1 LEKIKVPKDWSR
13 ISDGFFSHLFHF
25 TSSKAW
31 VYLSLIFAFGVM
43 SFLGIKEK
51 DVSNFGWLFGILI
64 LLFIGLPLFFRIK
77 YFKDIPKGWTR
88 DQFKKMI
95 EIEGKTQK
103 IVDGFSRKYWLVVF
117 GICALIIGL
126 GIAFNDSGIDVLVP
140 TTLTISFFVYIATMV
155 WRTQKPMSKA
165 QAENTGAV
173 YKASYEA
180 KYGKLGR
187 KLGIHLGIVFLIL
200 VSVWFLLVGI
210 KLPQLNETDL
220 IIFVIGFVSLVIG
233 LAFWRSS
240 KNDGVSNNEKVMTK
254 LVKNDG
260 TNISDNGN
268 WLITIY
274 FGESLS

>member
-1 LEKIKVPKDWSR
+1 
-13 ISDGFFSHLFHF
+13 
-25 TSSKAW
+25 
-31 VYLSLIFAFGVM
+31 M
-43 SFLGIKEK
+43 SFLGIKGK

-64 LLFIGLPLFFRIK
+64 LLFIGLPLFFRLK

-88 DQFKKMI
+88 DQFKKMM
-95 EIEGKTQK
+95 EIEGKAQK

-126 GIAFNDSGIDVLVP
+126 GIAFNDSGIDALVP
-140 TTLTISFFVYIATMV
+140 TTLTISFFVYIATMA
-155 WRTQKPMSKA
+155 WRTQKRMSKA

-220 IIFVIGFVSLVIG
+220 IIFVIGLVSLVIG

-240 KNDGVSNNEKVMTK
+240 KNDGVSNNEKVMKK
-254 LVKNDG
+254 LVKKYG
-260 TNISDNGN
+260 TKISDNGT
-268 WLITIY
+268 WKITIN
-274 FGESLS
+274 FGESHSKGWGKWHGFGVGGGDNSPNNFGHYVDNDAEFRKQMRDLRGY